1 MLCKL
6 IVHVNRIVSEMN
18 GLAMDNERYRLF
30 LVYFTKLSP
39 FLMTGFIRLR
49 IGTRDRLL

>member
-1 MLCKL
+1 MLCQL
-6 IVHVNRIVSEMN
+6 IVYVNRIVSEMN
-18 GLAMDNERYRLF
+18 GLALDEECYSF

-39 FLMTGFIRLR
+39 FLKTGLIRLR

>member
-1 MLCKL
+1 MLCQL

-18 GLAMDNERYRLF
+18 GVAMDEERYRL

-39 FLMTGFIRLR
+39 SLMTGLIRLR
-49 IGTRDRLL
+49 IGTRDRQL